1 MNPTDTNWAER
12 SFFEGVITMFAV
24 IKTGGKQYVVTE
36 GMKLEIEKI
45 IGEAGSTFSFTDVL
59 LVSDKDNVVVGTPV
73 VTGATVTTTIIK
85 QFKDDKVEV
94 NKFKPKTGYRRKKG
108 HRQQKTEIS
117 IDNITW

>member
-1 MNPTDTNWAER
+1 
-12 SFFEGVITMFAV
+12 MFAV